1 MPSHQLLSDIQAFI
15 DAHFTPNQG
24 APGYH
29 SADSDYSAHPGYTED
44 SEDIVE
50 LFSVQENFVRVNREL
65 PAGNQEIQDNQ
76 DNHKIQEKQTLFLKE
91 HTLEEIV
98 KQRKETF
105 SEMLFRFIT
114 EKGLKEVDVYKG
126 AQLDRKLFS
135 KIRSDRQYSPSK
147 ATAAALAISLKLNLD
162 QTLELLET
170 AGYTLSRSRISDL
183 IIEYFISSGIYDLFL
198 INETLYTFKQQML
211 SASASSK

>member
-1 MPSHQLLSDIQAFI
+1 MPSHQLISDIQAFI

-24 APGYH
+24 DPGYL
-29 SADSDYSAHPGYTED
+29 SADSDYSGHRGYTED

-50 LFSVQENFVRVNREL
+50 LFSVQENFVRVNQEL
-65 PAGNQEIQDNQ
+65 PAGSEDNQ
-76 DNHKIQEKQTLFLKE
+76 DHQDKLRKQSIFLKE

-105 SEMLFRFIT
+105 SEMLFRLIA
-114 EKGLKEVDVYKG
+114 EKELREVDVYKG

-135 KIRSDRQYSPSK
+135 KIRSDRLYSPSK
-147 ATAAALAISLKLNLD
+147 ATAAALAVSLKLNLD

-198 INETLYTFKQQML
+198 INETLYTFNQQML